1 MKTNSRNILFILFAY
16 AAGLMTAYVLC
27 NSLTAY
33 RNERIASLERDVLRM
48 DSLVNQATKIL
59 HHERLMHFG
68 IASADL
74 EAISKTRAVSA
85 DSATRK

>member
-1 MKTNSRNILFILFAY
+1 MKTNSRNILFVLLAY

-33 RNERIASLERDVLRM
+33 RNERIASLEREVLRL
-48 DSLVNQATKIL
+48 DSLVNQATEIL

-68 IASADL
+68 IASGDL
-74 EAISKTRAVSA
+74 ERIMREKASGDVKSRQ
-85 DSATRK
+85 